1 MKVRRTAC
9 YHAKVWSEE
18 ENSSAVNRVLVVL
31 KDYLSDDAV
40 EYLER
45 ELCSWLWLRRR
56 ESSSL

>member
-1 MKVRRTAC
+1 MKARRTLAAC

-18 ENSSAVNRVLVVL
+18 ENCSAIGSVLVVF

-45 ELCSWLWLRRR
+45 ELCS
-56 ESSSL
+56 